1 MYRLLDAGFERI
13 KKNKV
18 FLGCI
23 FATIGIAIFMLFS
36 NYSDMKNY
44 DAQISTSELVS
55 NYLPMIGL
63 FIAIFTGLFV
73 GTEYSDGTIR
83 NKIIAGHKKI
93 TIYLSNFI
101 ISSIIA
107 ITFQI
112 IWTIFVLIIAV
123 PVFGK
128 PIIEL
133 NQLLITSL
141 DSIMSIIAYSAIF
154 NFISVLSC
162 NKTISSVTCI
172 LIFFIMLGVTVSS
185 FNIIQTPETVQQG
198 GLNPDTGVVSFEEVP
213 NPHYPSNSKRQ
224 FYQTIVDII
233 PMGQAFSL
241 GAGLPTNVYMLPVY
255 SLALIVLFNG
265 FGIYLFNKKDLN

>member
-18 FLGCI
+18 FFGCI
-23 FATIGIAIFMLFS
+23 IATIGIAIFMLVS
-36 NYSDMKNY
+36 NYLDMKNY
-44 DAQISTSELVS
+44 NAEISTSELIS
-55 NYLPMIGL
+55 NYLPMIGI
-63 FIAIFTGLFV
+63 FIAVFSGLFV

-93 TIYLSNFI
+93 NIYLSNFI
-101 ISSIIA
+101 ISSIVSIL
-107 ITFQI
+107 FQI

-141 DSIMSIIAYSAIF
+141 DSIMFIIAYSAIF

-172 LIFFIMLGVTVSS
+172 LLFFIMLGVTASL
-185 FNIIQTPETVQQG
+185 FNIIQTPETVQRG

-213 NPHYPSNSKRQ
+213 NPHYPSDAKRQ

-241 GAGLPTNVYMLPVY
+241 GARLPTNIYMLPIY
-255 SLALIVLFNG
+255 SLALIVVFNG
-265 FGIYLFNKKDLN
+265 TGIYLFNKKDLN

>member
-1 MYRLLDAGFERI
+1 MYRLLNAGFERI
-13 KKNKV
+13 KKNRV
-18 FLGCI
+18 FWGCV
-23 FATIGIAIFMLFS
+23 FVTIGIAMFMLVS
-36 NYSDMKNY
+36 NYLDMKN
-44 DAQISTSELVS
+44 DNTQISTSELVS

-93 TIYLSNFI
+93 NIYLSNFI
-101 ISSIIA
+101 ISSIVA
-107 ITFQI
+107 IIFQI
-112 IWTIFVLIIAV
+112 IWTAFVLIIAV

-133 NQLLITSL
+133 NQLLITSF
-141 DSIMSIIAYSAIF
+141 DSIMFIIAYSAIF

-162 NKTISSVTCI
+162 NKTISAVTCI
-172 LIFFIMLGVTVSS
+172 LLFFIMLGVTVSA

-213 NPHYPSNSKRQ
+213 NPKYPSDSKRQ
-224 FYQTIVDII
+224 FYQRIVDII
-233 PMGQAFSL
+233 PMGQAFSI
-241 GAGLPTNVYMLPVY
+241 GAGLSTNLYMLPVY
-255 SLALIVLFNG
+255 SMALIIIFNG
-265 FGIYLFNKKDLN
+265 AGVYLFSKKDLN

>member
-13 KKNKV
+13 KKNKA
-18 FLGCI
+18 FLG
-23 FATIGIAIFMLFS
+23 FVLVTIGIAIFMLVS
-36 NYSDMKNY
+36 NYFDMKNY

-55 NYLPMIGL
+55 NYLPMIGM

-93 TIYLSNFI
+93 NIYLSNFI
-101 ISSIIA
+101 ISSIVA
-107 ITFQI
+107 IIFEI
-112 IWTIFVLIIAV
+112 IWTAFVLIIAV

-133 NQLLITSL
+133 NQLLITCL
-141 DSIMSIIAYSAIF
+141 DSIMFIIAYSAIF

-162 NKTISSVTCI
+162 NKTISAVTCI
-172 LIFFIMLGVTVSS
+172 LLFFIMLGVTVSA

-198 GLNPDTGVVSFEEVP
+198 GLNPETGVVSFEEIP
-213 NPHYPSNSKRQ
+213 NPKYPSDSKRQ

-233 PMGQAFSL
+233 PMGQAFSI
-241 GAGLPTNVYMLPVY
+241 GAGLPTNLLMLPIY
-255 SLALIVLFNG
+255 SSALIVLFNG
-265 FGIYLFNKKDLN
+265 FGVYLFNKKDLN

>member
-18 FLGCI
+18 FFGCI
-23 FATIGIAIFMLFS
+23 FVTIGIAIFMLVS

-44 DAQISTSELVS
+44 NAQISTSELVS
-55 NYLPMIGL
+55 NYLPMIGM

-93 TIYLSNFI
+93 NIYLSNFI
-101 ISSIIA
+101 ISSIVA
-107 ITFQI
+107 IIFQI
-112 IWTIFVLIIAV
+112 IWTAFVLIIAV

-133 NQLLITSL
+133 NQLLITSF
-141 DSIMSIIAYSAIF
+141 DSIMFIIAYSAIF

-162 NKTISSVTCI
+162 NKTISAVTCI
-172 LIFFIMLGVTVSS
+172 LLFFIMLGVTVSA

-213 NPHYPSNSKRQ
+213 NPKYPSDSKRQ
-224 FYQTIVDII
+224 FYQRIVDII
-233 PMGQAFSL
+233 PMGQAFSI
-241 GAGLPTNVYMLPVY
+241 GAGLSTNLYMLPVY
-255 SLALIVLFNG
+255 SMALIIIFNG
-265 FGIYLFNKKDLN
+265 AGVYLFSKKDLN

>member
-1 MYRLLDAGFERI
+1 MFRLLDAGIERI

-18 FLGCI
+18 FFGCI
-23 FATIGIAIFMLFS
+23 LVSVGIAIFMLVS
-36 NYSDMKNY
+36 NYSDMKIYN
-44 DAQISTSELVS
+44 AQISTSELVS
-55 NYLPMIGL
+55 NYLPMIGM
-63 FIAIFTGLFV
+63 FIAIFTGLFI

-93 TIYLSNFI
+93 NIYLSNFI
-101 ISSIIA
+101 ISSIVA

-112 IWTIFVLIIAV
+112 IWTVFVLIIAI

-133 NQLLITSL
+133 NQLLITCL
-141 DSIMSIIAYSAIF
+141 DSIMFIVAYSAIF
-154 NFISVLSC
+154 NFISVLAC
-162 NKTISSVTCI
+162 NKTISAVTCI
-172 LIFFIMLGVTVSS
+172 LLFFIMLGVTVSS
-185 FNIIQTPETVQQG
+185 INIIQTPETVQQG
-198 GLNPDTGVVSFEEVP
+198 GLNPDTGEVSFEEIP
-213 NPHYPSNSKRQ
+213 NPHYPSDAKRQ

-233 PMGQAFSL
+233 PMGQAVSL

-255 SLALIVLFNG
+255 SVALIVLFNG

>member
-18 FLGCI
+18 FFGCI
-23 FATIGIAIFMLFS
+23 FVTIGIAIFMLVS

-44 DAQISTSELVS
+44 NAQISTSELVS
-55 NYLPMIGL
+55 NYLPMIGM

-93 TIYLSNFI
+93 NIYLSNFI
-101 ISSIIA
+101 ISSIVA
-107 ITFQI
+107 IIFQI
-112 IWTIFVLIIAV
+112 IWTAFVLIIAV

-133 NQLLITSL
+133 NQLLITSF
-141 DSIMSIIAYSAIF
+141 DSIMFIIAYSAIF

-162 NKTISSVTCI
+162 NKTISAVTCI
-172 LIFFIMLGVTVSS
+172 LLFFIMLGVTVSA

-198 GLNPDTGVVSFEEVP
+198 GLNPDTGVVSFEEVL
-213 NPHYPSNSKRQ
+213 NPKYPSDSKRQ
-224 FYQTIVDII
+224 FYQRIVDII
-233 PMGQAFSL
+233 PMGQAFSI
-241 GAGLPTNVYMLPVY
+241 GAGLSTNLYMLPVY
-255 SLALIVLFNG
+255 SMALIIIFNG
-265 FGIYLFNKKDLN
+265 VGVYLFSKKDLN

>member
-18 FLGCI
+18 FFGCI
-23 FATIGIAIFMLFS
+23 IATIGIAIFMLVS
-36 NYSDMKNY
+36 NYLDMKNY
-44 DAQISTSELVS
+44 NAEISTSELIS
-55 NYLPMIGL
+55 NYLPMIGI
-63 FIAIFTGLFV
+63 FIAVFSGLFV

-93 TIYLSNFI
+93 NIYLSNFI
-101 ISSIIA
+101 ISSIVSIL
-107 ITFQI
+107 FQI

-141 DSIMSIIAYSAIF
+141 DSIMFIIAYSAIF
-154 NFISVLSC
+154 NFVSVLSC
-162 NKTISSVTCI
+162 NKTISAVSCI
-172 LIFFIMLGVTVSS
+172 LLFFIMLGITVTS
-185 FNIIQTPETVQQG
+185 FNIIQTPPTVQQG
-198 GLNPDTGVVSFEEVP
+198 GLNPDTGEINFEEVE
-213 NPHYPSNSKRQ
+213 NPKYPSESKKR
-224 FYQTIVDII
+224 FYQAIVDII

-241 GAGLPTNVYMLPVY
+241 GAGLPTNLYMLPVY
-255 SLALIVLFNG
+255 SAAVIVLFNG
-265 FGIYLFNKKDLN
+265 FGMYLFNKKDLN

>member
-13 KKNKV
+13 KKNKA
-18 FLGCI
+18 FLGCVLV
-23 FATIGIAIFMLFS
+23 TIGIAIFMLVS
-36 NYSDMKNY
+36 NYFDMKNY

-55 NYLPMIGL
+55 NYLPMIGM

-93 TIYLSNFI
+93 NIYLSNFI
-101 ISSIIA
+101 ISSIVA
-107 ITFQI
+107 IIFEI
-112 IWTIFVLIIAV
+112 IWTTFVLIIAV

-133 NQLLITSL
+133 NQLLITCL
-141 DSIMSIIAYSAIF
+141 DSIMFIIAYSAIF

-162 NKTISSVTCI
+162 NKTISAVTCI
-172 LIFFIMLGVTVSS
+172 LLFFIMLGVTVSA

-198 GLNPDTGVVSFEEVP
+198 GLNPETGVVSFEEIP
-213 NPHYPSNSKRQ
+213 NPKYPSDSKRQ

-233 PMGQAFSL
+233 PMGQAFIL
-241 GAGLPTNVYMLPVY
+241 GAGLDTNIYMLPVY
-255 SLALIVLFNG
+255 SMALIIIFNG
-265 FGIYLFNKKDLN
+265 AGVYLFRKKDLN

>member
-18 FLGCI
+18 FFGCI
-23 FATIGIAIFMLFS
+23 FVTIGIAIFMLVS

-44 DAQISTSELVS
+44 NAQISTSELVS
-55 NYLPMIGL
+55 NYLPMIGM

-93 TIYLSNFI
+93 NIYLSNFI
-101 ISSIIA
+101 ISSIVA
-107 ITFQI
+107 IIFQI
-112 IWTIFVLIIAV
+112 IWTAFVLIIAV

-133 NQLLITSL
+133 NQLLITSF
-141 DSIMSIIAYSAIF
+141 DSIMFIIAYSAIF

-162 NKTISSVTCI
+162 NKTISAVTCI
-172 LIFFIMLGVTVSS
+172 LLFFIMLGVTVSA

-213 NPHYPSNSKRQ
+213 NPKYPSDSKRQ

-233 PMGQAFSL
+233 PMGQAFSI
-241 GAGLPTNVYMLPVY
+241 GAGLDTNVYMLPVY
-255 SLALIVLFNG
+255 SAALIVLFNG

>member
-18 FLGCI
+18 LFGCI
-23 FATIGIAIFMLFS
+23 FVTIGIAIFMLVS

-44 DAQISTSELVS
+44 NAQISTSELVS
-55 NYLPMIGL
+55 NYLPMIGM

-93 TIYLSNFI
+93 NIYLSNFI
-101 ISSIIA
+101 ISSIVA
-107 ITFQI
+107 IIFQI
-112 IWTIFVLIIAV
+112 IWTAFVLIIAV

-133 NQLLITSL
+133 NQLLITSF
-141 DSIMSIIAYSAIF
+141 DSIMFIIAYSAIF

-162 NKTISSVTCI
+162 NKTISAVTCI
-172 LIFFIMLGVTVSS
+172 LLFFIMLGVTVSA

-213 NPHYPSNSKRQ
+213 NPKYPSDSKRQ
-224 FYQTIVDII
+224 FYQRIVDII
-233 PMGQAFSL
+233 PMGQAFSI
-241 GAGLPTNVYMLPVY
+241 GAGLSTNLYMLPVY
-255 SLALIVLFNG
+255 SMALIIIFNG
-265 FGIYLFNKKDLN
+265 VGVYLFSKKDLN

>member
-13 KKNKV
+13 KINKV
-18 FLGCI
+18 FFGCI
-23 FATIGIAIFMLFS
+23 FVTIGIAIVMLVS

-44 DAQISTSELVS
+44 NAQISTSELVS
-55 NYLPMIGL
+55 NYLPMIGM

-93 TIYLSNFI
+93 NIYLSNFI
-101 ISSIIA
+101 ISSIVA
-107 ITFQI
+107 IIFQI
-112 IWTIFVLIIAV
+112 IWTAFVLIIAV

-133 NQLLITSL
+133 NQLLITSF
-141 DSIMSIIAYSAIF
+141 DSIMFIIAYSAIF

-162 NKTISSVTCI
+162 NKTISAVTCI
-172 LIFFIMLGVTVSS
+172 LLFFIMLGVTVSA

-213 NPHYPSNSKRQ
+213 NPKYPSDSKRQ
-224 FYQTIVDII
+224 FYQRIVDII
-233 PMGQAFSL
+233 PMGQAFSI
-241 GAGLPTNVYMLPVY
+241 GAGLSTNLYMLPVY
-255 SLALIVLFNG
+255 SMALIIIFNG
-265 FGIYLFNKKDLN
+265 VGVYLFCKKDLN

>member
-1 MYRLLDAGFERI
+1 MFRLLDAGIERI

-18 FLGCI
+18 FFGCI
-23 FATIGIAIFMLFS
+23 LVSVGIAIFMLVS
-36 NYSDMKNY
+36 NYSDMKIYN
-44 DAQISTSELVS
+44 AQISTSELVS
-55 NYLPMIGL
+55 NYLPMIGM
-63 FIAIFTGLFV
+63 FIAIFTGLFI

-93 TIYLSNFI
+93 NIYLSNFI
-101 ISSIIA
+101 ISSIVA

-112 IWTIFVLIIAV
+112 IWTVFVLIIAV

-133 NQLLITSL
+133 NQLLITCL
-141 DSIMSIIAYSAIF
+141 DSIMFIIAYSAIF
-154 NFISVLSC
+154 NFISVLAC
-162 NKTISSVTCI
+162 NKTISAVTCI
-172 LIFFIMLGVTVSS
+172 LLFFIMLGVTVSS
-185 FNIIQTPETVQQG
+185 INIIQTPETVQQG
-198 GLNPDTGVVSFEEVP
+198 GLNPDTGVVSFEEIP
-213 NPHYPSNSKRQ
+213 NPHYPSDAKRQ

-255 SLALIVLFNG
+255 SAALIVLFNG

>member
-13 KKNKV
+13 KKNKA
-18 FLGCI
+18 FLECVLV
-23 FATIGIAIFMLFS
+23 TIGIAIFMLVS
-36 NYSDMKNY
+36 NYFDMKNY

-55 NYLPMIGL
+55 NYLPMIGM

-93 TIYLSNFI
+93 NIYLSNFI
-101 ISSIIA
+101 ISSIVA
-107 ITFQI
+107 IIFEI
-112 IWTIFVLIIAV
+112 IWTAFVLIIAV

-133 NQLLITSL
+133 NQLLITCL
-141 DSIMSIIAYSAIF
+141 DSIMFIIAYSAIF

-162 NKTISSVTCI
+162 NKTISAVTCI
-172 LIFFIMLGVTVSS
+172 LLFFIMLGVTVSA

-198 GLNPDTGVVSFEEVP
+198 GLNPETGVVSFEEIP
-213 NPHYPSNSKRQ
+213 NPKYPSDSKRQ

-233 PMGQAFSL
+233 PMGQAFSI
-241 GAGLPTNVYMLPVY
+241 GAGLPTNLLMLPIY
-255 SLALIVLFNG
+255 SSALIVLFNG
-265 FGIYLFNKKDLN
+265 FGVYLFNKKDLN